1 MPELREKHGLQDK
14 KAYRDYR
21 QIKRSPADY
30 FMAVLVFV
38 FLAAVV
44 INAVEVFETLG
55 RLMH

>member
-1 MPELREKHGLQDK
+1 MPELKEKHALEDE

-21 QIKRSPADY
+21 QIKRWPADY

-44 INAVEVFETLG
+44 INSVEVFETLG